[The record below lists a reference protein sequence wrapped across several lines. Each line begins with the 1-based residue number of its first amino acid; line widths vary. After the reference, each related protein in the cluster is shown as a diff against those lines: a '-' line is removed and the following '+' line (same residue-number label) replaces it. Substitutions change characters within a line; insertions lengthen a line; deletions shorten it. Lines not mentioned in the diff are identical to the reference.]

1 MLFDYLGDILVKKKG
16 NLPLNDYYPFLIN
29 RWLSFAAPSICTAL
43 NDTVNKIVI
52 DKEYHYKLLLTI
64 FPKLKSLPR
73 MNYIKKVKKE
83 DKEDNILNL
92 AKGLELSQRE
102 IKQMLEFKDNNN

>member
-1 MLFDYLGDILVKKKG
+1 
-16 NLPLNDYYPFLIN
+16 
-29 RWLSFAAPSICTAL
+29 
-43 NDTVNKIVI
+43 
-52 DKEYHYKLLLTI
+52 
-64 FPKLKSLPR
+64 